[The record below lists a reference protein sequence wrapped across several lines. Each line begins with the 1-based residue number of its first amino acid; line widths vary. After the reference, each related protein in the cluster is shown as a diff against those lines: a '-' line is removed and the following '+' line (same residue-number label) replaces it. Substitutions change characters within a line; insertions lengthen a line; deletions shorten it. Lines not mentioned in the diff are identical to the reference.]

1 MSLPRASVVIV
12 SRHRAAA
19 LRRCVLALR
28 QSDHPQMELIVV
40 ADPAGLAALGDG
52 PWKTVAFDVPNI
64 SAARNLGLDVAAGD
78 VVAFLDDDAVPEPT
92 WLSRLAAVF
101 ADPRVAAAGGFVR
114 GRNGISYQWR
124 AMEVDRTGADHPLEI
139 AGSGPVLRAGDAT
152 RAVKTQGTNC
162 AFRRSALMQ
171 IGGFDPAYAFYL
183 DEADVNLRLAAQ
195 GHLTAIVPGAEV
207 HHGFLES
214 AHRAA
219 DRTPLTLFDIGAS
232 SAVFLR
238 RHAPEAEWHP
248 ALDRVRREQ
257 AARLA
262 GHAARGRLNPT
273 QIRALTETLEAGITA
288 GLGRALDGLAP
299 RTDALPPFLALPG
312 TGPRPGCLLAGRV
325 WSRKRLAAEATR
337 RAGQEIVT
345 VLCLSPTARPHR
357 MRFAE
362 GGYWEQSGG
371 LFGRSDRTGPRLR
384 WRSFAR
390 RVRDEA
396 VRLARVRP
404 IDRTPAG

>member
-1 MSLPRASVVIV
+1 MNLPRASVVIV

-40 ADPAGLAALGDG
+40 ADPAGLAALGEG
-52 PWKTVAFDVPNI
+52 PWKTAAFDVPNI
-64 SAARNLGLDVAAGD
+64 SAARNLGLDLAAGE
-78 VVAFLDDDAVPEPT
+78 VVALIDDDAVPEPT
-92 WLSRLAAVF
+92 WLSRLVAPF

-124 AMEVDRTGADHPLEI
+124 AMEVDRTGADHPLEV
-139 AGSGPVLRAGDAT
+139 AGTGPTFRAGDAT

-214 AHRAA
+214 AQRAP

-238 RHAPEAEWHP
+238 RHAPEAEWPP
-248 ALDRVRREQ
+248 AFDRLRREQ
-257 AARLA
+257 ADRLA
-262 GHAARGRLNPT
+262 GYAARGRLNPA
-273 QIRALTETLEAGITA
+273 QVRGLMETLEVGLAAGQ
-288 GLGRALDGLAP
+288 GRSLDALAP
-299 RTDALPPFLALPG
+299 RGAVAPPFLALPG
-312 TGPRPGCLLAGRV
+312 TGPRPGCLLAGRI

-337 RAGQEIVT
+337 RAGPEIVT
-345 VLCLSPTARPHR
+345 VLCLAPTARPHR
-357 MRFAE
+357 MRFTE
-362 GGYWEQSGG
+362 GGYWEQAGG
-371 LFGRSDRTGPRLR
+371 LFGRADRIGPRLR
-384 WRSFAR
+384 WWSFAR
-390 RVRDEA
+390 RVQEEA
-396 VRLARVRP
+396 ARLARVRP
-404 IDRTPAG
+404 VGEVHRR